1 MFGFA
6 YEISSYG
13 SKMLF
18 RDMVDVMEE
27 QKMKNVLIDSL
38 IKCGYMKNPKSY
50 GGTRYQVKTTKDSVT
65 FYFCGVW
72 EGLQFIRCFDFRARW
87 YESKAAKYKV
97 HGGFVDAFEKFVDK
111 FDEYILAKENDRY
124 RYKNIYIYG
133 CSYGGALAMLLH
145 EHAMAVRPDVRTKT
159 YVLEVPKIFSK
170 IDRIFHYRF
179 TGLTI
184 INMQHSLVSWLH
196 PFRKNPVRAIKLK
209 NDYRFGLEAHY
220 PENIV
225 KVIDENAHLLMLN

>member
-1 MFGFA
+1 MMNH
-6 YEISSYG
+6 IDNLC
-13 SKMLF
+13 KCLF
-18 RDMVDVMEE
+18 
-27 QKMKNVLIDSL
+27 MKKPL
-38 IKCGYMKNPKSY
+38 KY
-50 GGTRYQVKTTKDSVT
+50 GGTYYKVESKDDALFLYFGGACDDVT
-65 FYFCGVW
+65 W
-72 EGLQFIRCFDFRARW
+72 LRCFDFRARW

-111 FDEYILAKENDRY
+111 FDEYILAKENGKY

-170 IDRIFHYRF
+170 IDKIFRYRF
-179 TGLTI
+179 YGLTI

-225 KVIDENAHLLMLN
+225 KVIYENSHLLTLN